1 MTTAILTLLGERETI
16 VNEMRKDPL
25 TQGKDTWTPFR
36 AIMVLKNL
44 PSLFVPSQESDI
56 FKGKYK
62 FKDV

>member
-1 MTTAILTLLGERETI
+1 MTTAIITLLGEREAI

-25 TQGKDTWTPFR
+25 TQGKDTWTPFG

-62 FKDV
+62 SKDI